1 MTKKDRTVV
10 ALQYIEY
17 AELNRRK
24 YLNKKEYF
32 IKKSTWFIY
41 FIYQSII
48 EKLVPSF
55 KLIDYMYNFYEMRS
69 LIRSNTSCILPCNH
83 RKLIT
88 LISFYYHQKN
98 RGAFISYDEEFI
110 NKAKVLFVRKQI

>member
-1 MTKKDRTVV
+1 MTKKDRTIA

-24 YLNKKEYF
+24 YLNKKEYSV
-32 IKKSTWFIY
+32 KNSTWFIY

-48 EKLVPSF
+48 EKSVPSF
-55 KLIDYMYNFYEMRS
+55 KLIDYMYNFCEMKT
-69 LIRSNTSCILPCNH
+69 LIRNDTSCVLPRSH

-98 RGAFISYDEEFI
+98 RGASIAYDEEFI
-110 NKAKVLFVRKQI
+110 NKAKILFARK

>member
-1 MTKKDRTVV
+1 MTKKDRTVA
-10 ALQYIEY
+10 ALQYIDTV
-17 AELNRRK
+17 ELNKRQ
-24 YLNKKEYF
+24 YLKHKLCT
-32 IKKSTWFIY
+32 KKSTWFIY

-55 KLIDYMYNFYEMRS
+55 KLIDYMYNFYEMKT
-69 LIRSNTSCILPCNH
+69 LIRNDTSCILPRSH

>member
-24 YLNKKEYF
+24 YLNKKEYS

-55 KLIDYMYNFYEMRS
+55 KLIDYMYNFYEMKT
-69 LIRSNTSCILPCNH
+69 LIRNDTSCILSRSH

-98 RGAFISYDEEFI
+98 AETMVSSDEEFI
-110 NKAKVLFVRKQI
+110 NKAKILFARK